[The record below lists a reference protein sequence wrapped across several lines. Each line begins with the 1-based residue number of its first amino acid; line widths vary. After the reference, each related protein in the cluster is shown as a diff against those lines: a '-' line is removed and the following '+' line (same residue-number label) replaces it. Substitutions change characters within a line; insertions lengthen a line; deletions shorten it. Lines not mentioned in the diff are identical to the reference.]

1 MYSYLYTLSFQCLKM
16 LGYSHVVLQTGAG
29 DYLPTASSVDGVS
42 IEHYKYKSSIKED
55 IETADLV
62 ISHAGKVLH

>member
-1 MYSYLYTLSFQCLKM
+1 M